1 MTGTMGQAN
10 AETVDTVSRGRESL
24 WVRLI
29 HCGSQLLQKIQS
41 RPVRRL
47 RVSETLSLG
56 DKRQLL
62 LVEYGDRQLLIGT
75 AGNFLATLAEL
86 RDPAAAEGEKRG

>member
-1 MTGTMGQAN
+1 MTEIMAATRARPAGDG
-10 AETVDTVSRGRESL
+10 SRWRRAL
-24 WVRLI
+24 WAWAVR
-29 HCGSQLLQKIQS
+29 CGSNLMQKVQS

-56 DKRQLL
+56 EKRQLL
-62 LVEYGDRQLLIGT
+62 LVECGDRQLLIGA

-86 RDPAAAEGEKRG
+86 RPLAGGEGETRH